1 MRKTVFSS
9 LSNLKNVLLSA
20 LPIDLDK
27 NLCIIITVYSI
38 HQKRVLKTFFRCMKW
53 MAKQTFYEQVLMK
66 IAGYRQKSV
75 YYEEI
80 GA

>member
-1 MRKTVFSS
+1 
-9 LSNLKNVLLSA
+9 
-20 LPIDLDK
+20 
-27 NLCIIITVYSI
+27 
-38 HQKRVLKTFFRCMKW
+38 MKW
-53 MAKQTFYEQVLMK
+53 MAKQTFCEQVLMK